1 MSWIRRLLTQ
11 NIGLKLL
18 ALVLATVLWVV
29 VGGDVTTEIV
39 LRVPVEFRNV
49 PADVELLAE
58 PAWVDV
64 RVRGLRRTV
73 RQAAAAD
80 FAVPVDLAQLQGP
93 GEKTVFVRPADV
105 EAPGVLQVVQV
116 NPERVTLRLKEISA
130 R

>member
-1 MSWIRRLLTQ
+1 
-11 NIGLKLL
+11 
-18 ALVLATVLWVV
+18 
-29 VGGDVTTEIV
+29 
-39 LRVPVEFRNV
+39 
-49 PADVELLAE
+49 
-58 PAWVDV
+58 
-64 RVRGLRRTV
+64 V

-116 NPERVTLRLKEISA
+116 NPERVTLTLKEISA